1 MKRNKIWKIVKIII
15 GMLLIT
21 LVTIDIILMS
31 QFIHLLVIGINQ
43 L

>member
-1 MKRNKIWKIVKIII
+1 MKRNKIWKIVKIIT

-31 QFIHLLVIGINQ
+31 QFIHLLIIGINQ

>member
-1 MKRNKIWKIVKIII
+1 MKRNKIWKIVKIIT

>member
-15 GMLLIT
+15 GMLLII